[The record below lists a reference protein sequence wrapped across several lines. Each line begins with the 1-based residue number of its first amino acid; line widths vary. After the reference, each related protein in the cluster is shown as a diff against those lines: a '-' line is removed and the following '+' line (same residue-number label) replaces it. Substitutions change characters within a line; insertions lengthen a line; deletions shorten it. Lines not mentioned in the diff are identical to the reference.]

1 MAKRV
6 SRRRFIAASGA
17 TAATL
22 AAGGLVQWLE
32 QRSDAIMPSPTPTAL
47 AWVDDDVD
55 GYLAVAPR
63 TLRPGRTA
71 SVSLA
76 LLRGARP
83 ARSTVT
89 VSLLK
94 DKDGRPLA
102 AASGRVSGRGSVP
115 LGLPALAEGDYTLR
129 VEGRG
134 FRDEAPVR
142 VEDGT
147 LVFVETDKPIY
158 RPGQTV
164 HIRLLALDPTLRPA
178 SGQATVEVVD
188 ASGVKVFKRAV
199 AIDAVGMASV
209 DLPLSSEP
217 NLGVWKVQATL
228 GRRRGQVD
236 VRVERYVLPKYEV
249 RLDLPRA
256 WALAGEPIRGT
267 VTAEYTFGKP
277 VKGEVEVV
285 ARRYVGDW
293 QEYAR
298 VSRPID
304 GSLAVEVP
312 AVGYAAGAPAA
323 GGLGR
328 VRLDVTVREQATGY
342 EEQTSELVT
351 IAASPVTLRLVP
363 ESSTFKPGLPFA
375 LLVVA
380 ETPGKQPVDA
390 DVEVRLRYQG
400 EQFQT

>member
-47 AWVDDDVD
+47 NWVDDDVD

-63 TLRPGRTA
+63 TLRPGQTA

-94 DKDGRPLA
+94 VKDGKPVA
-102 AASGRVSGRGSVP
+102 AASGRVSGRGSIP

-199 AIDAVGMASV
+199 AIDAVGMAS
-209 DLPLSSEP
+209 
-217 NLGVWKVQATL
+217 
-228 GRRRGQVD
+228 GRSRRCSD
-236 VRVERYVLPKYEV
+236 
-249 RLDLPRA
+249 
-256 WALAGEPIRGT
+256 
-267 VTAEYTFGKP
+267 
-277 VKGEVEVV
+277 
-285 ARRYVGDW
+285 
-293 QEYAR
+293 
-298 VSRPID
+298 
-304 GSLAVEVP
+304 
-312 AVGYAAGAPAA
+312 AGAARSTSGSSATSCRSTRCGSTCRGRGRWPAS
-323 GGLGR
+323 R
-328 VRLDVTVREQATGY
+328 
-342 EEQTSELVT
+342 S
-351 IAASPVTLRLVP
+351 AAR
-363 ESSTFKPGLPFA
+363 
-375 LLVVA
+375 
-380 ETPGKQPVDA
+380 
-390 DVEVRLRYQG
+390 
-400 EQFQT
+400 